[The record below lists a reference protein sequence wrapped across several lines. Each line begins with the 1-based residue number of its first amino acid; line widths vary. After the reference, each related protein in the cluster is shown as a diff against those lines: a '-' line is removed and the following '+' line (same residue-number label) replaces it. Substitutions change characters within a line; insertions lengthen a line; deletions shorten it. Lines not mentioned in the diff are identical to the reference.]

1 MVKVRAMV
9 GDVGI
14 GVEMLLQPGERELH
28 RDSPPV
34 IEGTSSG
41 TKP

>member
-1 MVKVRAMV
+1 MVSVSAMV
-9 GDVGI
+9 VDVGI
-14 GVEMLLQPGERELH
+14 GVEMLLQPGQRELH
-28 RDSPPV
+28 RVSPPV